1 MKHGWQSKVFHN
13 SVTQSGHLRQ
23 LDLSINSSTVIYNLR
38 SDEIETNVGPNG
50 DDVCDGDPGE
60 ANAADFVFISKHFS
74 MVRRA
79 SVYAER

>member
-1 MKHGWQSKVFHN
+1 MKQGWQSKVFHN

-23 LDLSINSSTVIYNLR
+23 LELSINSTTR

-50 DDVCDGDPGE
+50 EDVCEGDPGE

-74 MVRRA
+74 MVRRT
-79 SVYAER
+79 SVDAGR